1 MSLIN
6 DLNWR
11 YAAKKMND
19 RSISDEQLHLVL
31 TAINLSASSY
41 GLQPYKVTVVSKP
54 ETKLKLQEA
63 AYGQLQVGSS
73 SHVLIFTVP
82 LKITESYIQNY
93 ISLVA
98 EERQIPEGFLDD
110 FKKTLETTIV
120 ALPSDVQQAWATK
133 QAYIGL
139 GTALVAAA
147 EQKIDACP
155 MEGFDALKFDKILN
169 LEEKGF
175 KSVVMLV
182 LGYRAETDTYAN
194 FKKVRK
200 TMEDMFE
207 MVK

>member
-1 MSLIN
+1 MSLKN

-11 YAAKKMND
+11 YAAKEMNGK
-19 RSISDEQLHLVL
+19 SISDEQLNMVL
-31 TAINLSASSY
+31 NAINLSASSY

-93 ISLVA
+93 ISLIA
-98 EERQIPEGFLDD
+98 EERAIPTGFLDD

-120 ALPSDVQQAWATK
+120 ALPIDVQQAWATK

-139 GTALVAAA
+139 GTALIAAA
-147 EQKIDACP
+147 EQKIDSCP
-155 MEGFDALKFDKILN
+155 MEGFDAPKFDKILN

-200 TMEDMFE
+200 TMDNMFE

>member
-1 MSLIN
+1 MSLKN

-11 YAAKKMND
+11 YAAKLMNGK
-19 RSISDEQLHLVL
+19 SISDEQLNMVL
-31 TAINLSASSY
+31 NAINLSASSY
-41 GLQPYKVTVVSKP
+41 GLQPYKVMVVSKP

-120 ALPSDVQQAWATK
+120 ALPTDVQQAWATK

-147 EQKIDACP
+147 EQKIDSCP

-182 LGYRAETDTYAN
+182 LGYRSETDNYAN

>member
-1 MSLIN
+1 MSLKN

-11 YAAKKMND
+11 YAAKKMNGK
-19 RSISDEQLHLVL
+19 SISDEQLNDIL

-41 GLQPYKVTVVSKP
+41 GFQPYKVMVVSKP

-82 LKITESYIQNY
+82 LKITESHIQNY
-93 ISLVA
+93 ISLIA
-98 EERQIPEGFLDD
+98 KERDIPTGFLDD
-110 FKKTLETTIV
+110 FKKTLETTII
-120 ALPSDVQQAWATK
+120 ALPTDVQQVWATK

-139 GTALVAAA
+139 GTALIAAA

-175 KSVVMLV
+175 KSMVMLV
-182 LGYRAETDTYAN
+182 LGYRAETDTFAN
-194 FKKVRK
+194 LKKVRK

>member
-1 MSLIN
+1 MSLKN

-11 YAAKKMND
+11 YAAKLMNGK
-19 RSISDEQLHLVL
+19 SISDEQLNMVL
-31 TAINLSASSY
+31 NAINLSASSY
-41 GLQPYKVTVVSKP
+41 GLQPYKVMVVSKP
-54 ETKLKLQEA
+54 ETKIKLQEA

-82 LKITESYIQNY
+82 LKITEEYIQNY
-93 ISLVA
+93 ISLIA

-120 ALPSDVQQAWATK
+120 ALPTDVQQAWASK

>member
-1 MSLIN
+1 MSLKN

-11 YAAKKMND
+11 YAAKIMNGK
-19 RSISDEQLHLVL
+19 SISDEQLNMVL

-82 LKITESYIQNY
+82 LKITEEYIQNY
-93 ISLVA
+93 ISLIA
-98 EERQIPEGFLDD
+98 EERAIPTGFLDD

-120 ALPSDVQQAWATK
+120 ALPTDVQQAWATK

-147 EQKIDACP
+147 EQKIDSCP
-155 MEGFDALKFDKILN
+155 MEGFDAPKFDKILN
-169 LEEKGF
+169 LEEKGL

-200 TMEDMFE
+200 TMADMFE
-207 MVK
+207 IVK

>member
-41 GLQPYKVTVVSKP
+41 GLQPYKVMVVSKP
-54 ETKLKLQEA
+54 ETKIKLQEA
-63 AYGQLQVGSS
+63 AYGQLQVGGS
-73 SHVLIFTVP
+73 SHVLIFMVP
-82 LKITESYIQNY
+82 LKITEEYIQNY

-120 ALPSDVQQAWATK
+120 ALPTDVQQAWATK

-139 GTALVAAA
+139 GTALIAAA
-147 EQKIDACP
+147 EQKIDSCP

-200 TMEDMFE
+200 TMDNMFE

>member
-1 MSLIN
+1 MSLKN

-11 YAAKKMND
+11 YAAKIMNGK
-19 RSISDEQLHLVL
+19 SISDEQLNMVL

-82 LKITESYIQNY
+82 LKITEEYIQNY
-93 ISLVA
+93 ISLIA
-98 EERQIPEGFLDD
+98 EERAIPTGFLDD

-120 ALPSDVQQAWATK
+120 ALPTDVQQAWATK

-147 EQKIDACP
+147 EQKIDSCP
-155 MEGFDALKFDKILN
+155 MEGFDAPKFDKILN
-169 LEEKGF
+169 LEEKGL

-200 TMEDMFE
+200 TMDNMFE

>member
-11 YAAKKMND
+11 YAAKLMNGK
-19 RSISDEQLHLVL
+19 SISDEQLNMVL

-41 GLQPYKVTVVSKP
+41 GLQPYKVMVVSKP
-54 ETKLKLQEA
+54 ETKIKLQEA

-73 SHVLIFTVP
+73 SHVLIFMVP
-82 LKITESYIQNY
+82 LKITEEYIQNY
-93 ISLVA
+93 ISLIA
-98 EERQIPEGFLDD
+98 EERAIPAGFLDD
-110 FKKTLETTIV
+110 FKKTLETTII
-120 ALPSDVQQAWATK
+120 ALPSDVQQVWATK

-169 LEEKGF
+169 LEEKGI

-200 TMEDMFE
+200 TMEEMFE

>member
-1 MSLIN
+1 MSLKN

-11 YAAKKMND
+11 YAAKLMNGK
-19 RSISDEQLHLVL
+19 SISDEQLNMVL
-31 TAINLSASSY
+31 NAINLSASSY
-41 GLQPYKVTVVSKP
+41 GLQPYKVMVVSKP

-120 ALPSDVQQAWATK
+120 ALPTDVQQAWATK

-147 EQKIDACP
+147 EQKIDSCP

>member
-41 GLQPYKVTVVSKP
+41 GLQPYKVAVVSKT
-54 ETKLKLQEA
+54 ETKIKLQEA

-73 SHVLIFTVP
+73 SHVLIFMVP
-82 LKITESYIQNY
+82 LKITEEYIQNY
-93 ISLVA
+93 ISLIA

-120 ALPSDVQQAWATK
+120 ALPTDVQQAWSTK

-147 EQKIDACP
+147 EQKIDSCA

-200 TMEDMFE
+200 TMDNMFE